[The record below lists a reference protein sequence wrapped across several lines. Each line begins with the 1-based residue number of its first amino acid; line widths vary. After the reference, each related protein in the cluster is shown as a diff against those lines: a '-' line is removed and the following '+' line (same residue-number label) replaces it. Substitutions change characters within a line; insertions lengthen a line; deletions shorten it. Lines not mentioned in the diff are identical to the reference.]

1 MTIINVAVTAIE
13 RRNNG
18 ITQINLATE
27 ANDCFVEIT
36 SYAPLDYVEVGQRY
50 TLAVTAEASLPQRS
64 RDGQDYLFH
73 AGQWLI
79 APVQEH
85 AQALLANDPAKAL
98 GPRQC

>member
-13 RRNNG
+13 QRNNG

-64 RDGQDYLFH
+64 REG
-73 AGQWLI
+73 
-79 APVQEH
+79 QEH
-85 AQALLANDPAKAL
+85 ARTLPANDPAKAL
-98 GPRQC
+98 GPRQW